1 MSPPAPS
8 ASAPAAA
15 PDAPTAAVAAL
26 AVMPAF
32 AVGLPPLAG
41 SLEAGAAI
49 GLPLDPLR
57 WLLLPA
63 LAIAAA
69 LAIRHRDAPRVL
81 IALTLLLAVT
91 LPASRLG
98 APASQALPTVT
109 ALPLTAAALEA
120 DAAAIG
126 ALRERAASLAGR
138 LPGAPAAPHALQAAL
153 APARTAVLAAQAAQ
167 VAWLA
172 QRDALARQL
181 DARRAQIAELQSA
194 ADRGSMFARAIG
206 AARILELQSAIA
218 QLQEAAR
225 PGLDHARERAE
236 LARAEAISRVTELRI
251 GLDREHRLAMRH
263 DAALRGGP
271 YLLAA
276 LATLAWL
283 LWRAPF
289 AGPCFAALAA
299 GALALA
305 LGAAWGED
313 ADGRTPRVVL
323 ALHGLLGAVLAAL
336 LLRVA
341 ARTVQDNRELR
352 AAIGRPQWRR
362 ALLRAAWVWS
372 PAAAALAALH
382 LLLGAAAL
390 EAALG
395 RIGCVGSDEVCRGA
409 LLRRSD
415 PAPDTLRTDL
425 RGALDRLIAQAE
437 ARTVAAL
444 EAVPART
451 AGGTTLALAAAA
463 TALERQ
469 LPRRLADL
477 DPRLRTDG
485 CGLVDATCHVAA
497 RLAGLL
503 ERAYAA
509 PRDALLAAVAGPGA
523 LAGGAPGATASDPAS
538 ADRADRADRPDAEPS
553 PTQRL
558 RARFAS
564 VSRSAHGQ
572 LDVGV
577 AALSSWFALKGALL
591 LLIALRSFL
600 HVLSRT
606 LFAED
611 REAYATMTPGERSAG
626 EGVVLT
632 VTEGS
637 RLELDLDGR
646 TLYVRRSVDVDDAA
660 PETALLPPQ
669 PLRAPLARLRSG
681 CWLLKRIDAGTPD
694 HGPRRVALQAAQGA
708 QFVLWH
714 LPPQGEVAFRW
725 DRFVA
730 MTGGLGLSRTVSAKL
745 SRLATG
751 RVVLHTARGPGL
763 LVLRSHGAPATAPV
777 SVAPERLLGWPLGT
791 RFRIESSRAFASA
804 WIDPCQVRAAEPGA
818 AVIDAPRDRAGG
830 SGALRDAGR
839 MFGG

>member
-1 MSPPAPS
+1 
-8 ASAPAAA
+8 
-15 PDAPTAAVAAL
+15 
-26 AVMPAF
+26 MPAF
-32 AVGLPPLAG
+32 AVGLPPLAS
-41 SLEAGAAI
+41 SLDAGAAI

-63 LAIAAA
+63 LAISVA
-69 LAIRHRDAPRVL
+69 LAVRYRDAPRIL
-81 IALTLLLAVT
+81 IAVTLLLAVT
-91 LPASRLG
+91 VPASRLG
-98 APASQALPTVT
+98 AAAPDALPTVT

-120 DAAAIG
+120 DAAAIA

-138 LPGAPAAPHALQAAL
+138 VPGAPPAPQALQAAL
-153 APARTAVLAAQAAQ
+153 APARTAVLAAQTAQ
-167 VAWLA
+167 VAWFA

-194 ADRGSMFARAIG
+194 TDRGSILARAIG
-206 AARILELQSAIA
+206 TARILELQNAIS
-218 QLQEAAR
+218 QLQDAAR
-225 PGLDHARERAE
+225 PGLEYARERAE

-251 GLDREHRLAMRH
+251 GLDREHRIAMRH

-289 AGPCFAALAA
+289 AGPCFAALAV
-299 GALALA
+299 GALVLA

-313 ADGRTPRVVL
+313 ADGRSARVAL
-323 ALHGLLGAVLAAL
+323 ALHALLGAVLAAL

-395 RIGCVGSDEVCRGA
+395 RIGCIGGDEACRGA
-409 LLRRSD
+409 LLRRSEQ
-415 PAPDTLRTDL
+415 APGTLHTDL

-444 EAVPART
+444 EAAPAR
-451 AGGTTLALAAAA
+451 APGGTTLALAAAT

-469 LPRRLADL
+469 LPRRIADL

-509 PRDALLAAVAGPGA
+509 PRDALLASVASPGA
-523 LAGGAPGATASDPAS
+523 LAGAAPGTTTSGS
-538 ADRADRADRPDAEPS
+538 GTADRPDAERS

-558 RARFAS
+558 RAHFAA
-564 VSRSAHGQ
+564 VSRSAHAQ
-572 LDVGV
+572 LDIGI

-632 VTEGS
+632 VTDGS
-637 RLELDLDGR
+637 RVELDLDGR

-681 CWLLKRIDAGTPD
+681 CWLLKRIDGGAPD

-730 MTGGLGLSRTVSAKL
+730 MTGGLRLSRTVSAKL

-751 RVVLHTARGPGL
+751 HIALHTARGPGL
-763 LVLRSHGAPATAPV
+763 LVLRSYGAPATAPV

-804 WIDPCQVRAAEPGA
+804 WIDPCQVRAADPGA
-818 AVIDAPRDRAGG
+818 AVIDAPRDRASG

>member
-1 MSPPAPS
+1 MSQPAPS
-8 ASAPAAA
+8 ASAPPAA

-41 SLEAGAAI
+41 SLHAGAAI

-63 LAIAAA
+63 LAIAVA
-69 LAIRHRDAPRVL
+69 LAVRYRDAPRVL
-81 IALTLLLAVT
+81 IAVTLLLAVT
-91 LPASRLG
+91 VPASRLG
-98 APASQALPTVT
+98 APAPNALPVVT
-109 ALPLTAAALEA
+109 ALPLTAGALEA
-120 DAAAIG
+120 DAAAIA
-126 ALRERAASLAGR
+126 ALRERAGSPAGR
-138 LPGAPAAPHALQAAL
+138 LPGAPPPPQALQAAL

-167 VAWLA
+167 AAWLA
-172 QRDALARQL
+172 QRDALARQI
-181 DARRAQIAELQSA
+181 DTRRGQIAELQSA
-194 ADRGSMFARAIG
+194 ADRGSMLARAIG
-206 AARILELQSAIA
+206 AARVLELQNTIS

-236 LARAEAISRVTELRI
+236 LTRAEAIARVTELRI
-251 GLDREHRLAMRH
+251 GLDREHRLVMRH

-283 LWRAPF
+283 LWRVPF

-305 LGAAWGED
+305 LGAAWGGST
-313 ADGRTPRVVL
+313 DGRTARVVL
-323 ALHGLLGAVLAAL
+323 ALHALLGAVLAAL

-341 ARTVQDNRELR
+341 ARTLQDNRELR

-390 EAALG
+390 EAALA
-395 RIGCVGSDEVCRGA
+395 RIGCVGGDAVCRGA
-409 LLRRSD
+409 LMRRPD
-415 PAPDTLRTDL
+415 PAPDMLPTDL
-425 RGALDRLIAQAE
+425 RAALDRLIAQAE
-437 ARTVAAL
+437 ARTVAAV
-444 EAVPART
+444 EAVPVRAP
-451 AGGTTLALAAAA
+451 GGTTLALAAAA

-497 RLAGLL
+497 LLAGLL

-509 PRDALLAAVAGPGA
+509 PRDALLASVAAPGA
-523 LAGGAPGATASDPAS
+523 LAGSAPGTTTSGPGT
-538 ADRADRADRPDAEPS
+538 ADRPDAEPS

-558 RARFAS
+558 RAHFAS
-564 VSRSAHGQ
+564 ASRSAHAQ
-572 LDVGV
+572 LDAGI
-577 AALSSWFALKGALL
+577 AALSSWFVLKGALL

-611 REAYATMTPGERSAG
+611 RGAYATMTPNERSAG
-626 EGVVLT
+626 EGIVLT

-669 PLRAPLARLRSG
+669 PLCAALARLRSG
-681 CWLLKRIDAGTPD
+681 CWLLKRIDGGAPD

-730 MTGGLGLSRTVSAKL
+730 MTGGLALSRTVSAKL

-751 RVVLHTARGPGL
+751 QVALHTARGPGL

-818 AVIDAPRDRAGG
+818 AVIDAPRDRSGG